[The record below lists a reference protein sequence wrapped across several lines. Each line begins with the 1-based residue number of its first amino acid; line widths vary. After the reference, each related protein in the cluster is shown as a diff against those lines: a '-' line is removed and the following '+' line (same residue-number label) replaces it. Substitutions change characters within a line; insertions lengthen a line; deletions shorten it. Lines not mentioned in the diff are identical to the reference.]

1 MSNNLLFVVTGP
13 SGAGKT
19 TLIKQLMEKNPD
31 LHFSVSFT
39 TRPAR
44 KNEIDGKDYWFV
56 SEEAFFEK
64 VKSSDLLEYAF
75 VHGYYYGTSKEY
87 VENQLKHS
95 DILLDIDVQGAH
107 NVKKAI
113 CDAVV
118 CFVAPPGYEELKNRL
133 VKRATESEQDLR
145 KRLNDALDELK
156 TIEHFDYLVINR
168 EREIASK
175 ELMAIYLAENL
186 RVHRQLD
193 KIQTFKNIYEGGL

>member
-19 TLIKQLMEKNPD
+19 TLIKQLMEKNPA
-31 LHFSVSFT
+31 LQFSVSFT

-44 KNEIDGKDYWFV
+44 KNELDGKDYWFV

-64 VKSSDLLEYAF
+64 VKSNDLLEFAY

-87 VENQLKHS
+87 VENQLRRF
-95 DILLDIDVQGAH
+95 DILLDIDVQGAL

-113 CDAVV
+113 SDSVV
-118 CFVAPPGYEELKNRL
+118 CFVAPPGYEELKSRL
-133 VKRATESEQDLR
+133 VKRATESEEDLS

-168 EREIASK
+168 ERETASK
-175 ELMAIYLAENL
+175 ELMSIYMAENL
-186 RVHRQLD
+186 KVNRQLE
-193 KIQTFKNIYEGGL
+193 KIQAYKNIHEGGI